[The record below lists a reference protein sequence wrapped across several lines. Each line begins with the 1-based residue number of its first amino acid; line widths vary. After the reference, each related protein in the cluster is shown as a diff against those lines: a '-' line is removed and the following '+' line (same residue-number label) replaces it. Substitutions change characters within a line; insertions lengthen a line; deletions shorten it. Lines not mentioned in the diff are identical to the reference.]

1 MKYNLFLILL
11 FFVLSSCKK
20 DKNEIEINRDVE
32 SFSNTNFKRY
42 NADLYAEDF
51 ILNTDGSLVVV
62 GNGKDENSIIRQPFI
77 LTLDLQKEISWLAF
91 LNVDQRSAYRRVN
104 VIPTQD
110 EEYMV
115 LSYSD
120 PENSSKFNI
129 DLTKV
134 NLLGNVDWNK
144 RINEEDKSLKSSSIV
159 QLPNEDYI
167 ILSEI
172 EEDNSFLFNQMLLNR
187 VSANGD
193 LIWSKIIEETAV
205 FASRQIIL
213 FPDNASFI
221 ALSEHNLGGLEQ
233 GEIRIHKFDFDG
245 NIIWQ
250 KSVLAQGK
258 LWPLSS
264 NISKIED
271 ENFMV
276 MFSSDTPESI
286 DNHDVFLIKMDQDGN
301 SEWEKS
307 YPGLETDVPEN
318 LIPTNDGKYVLLT
331 NTSSFGNGEFD
342 VMLTKLDIDGEIL
355 WDKVYGSIS
364 SDQARNIVERNNG
377 NLVIIGNTNDS
388 NNSNLNFDFFL
399 LETDENGNP
408 E

>member
-187 VSANGD
+187 VSVNGD
-193 LIWSKIIEETAV
+193 LIWSKIIEETAT

-307 YPGLETDVPEN
+307 YPGLETDVPKN